1 MSNNQAQPQLTPQQQ
16 AAVQQDHLVK
26 MLVEDLPR
34 DRARIRRIN
43 PSDTKRLRDEL
54 DGTAMSYIQD
64 ALQYQIRIRNWTA
77 EELTEVHRVIGS
89 LHERLTDLE
98 ESQGDGGDS
107 GLDPEEYDNLVKL
120 CGGTKALVE
129 MIHHLAAALKRGDKV
144 EISDEQLGV
153 VTAQGALADGCLSAL
168 SSYEVSGGEEGGEG
182 EAESEPEEN
191 SGG

>member
-129 MIHHLAAALKRGDKV
+129 MIQQLAAALKRGDKV

-153 VTAQGALADGCLSAL
+153 VTAQGTLADGCLSAL
-168 SSYEVSGGEEGGEG
+168 SSYEVSGGDEGDEGDDEQEED
-182 EAESEPEEN
+182 